1 MYPKLVTYLCFM
13 LMQQLRAFGYA
24 LNGIVL
30 FFWKERHAKIHAVA
44 ALFIITLSFYLH
56 ITSSEWLWV
65 LLCITLVI
73 VSEMINTAIER
84 LCNKLTIELD
94 PDIKIINEWPNEAL
108 TKVNID
114 HNTALIALTHDPKID
129 DPAIQYALKVKCF
142 YIGALGSKKT
152 HENRCERLEKA
163 GFSREITSQ
172 IHGPIGIK
180 LGGRSAPEIAL
191 SVVSQLVSEVYKRK

>member
-24 LNGIVL
+24 LNGIGL
-30 FFWKERHAKIHAVA
+30 FFCKERHAKIHAIA

-94 PDIKIINEWPNEAL
+94 PDIKII
-108 TKVNID
+108 KDV
-114 HNTALIALTHDPKID
+114 
-129 DPAIQYALKVKCF
+129 
-142 YIGALGSKKT
+142 S
-152 HENRCERLEKA
+152 A
-163 GFSREITSQ
+163 GFVLISSLFAVAVAAIIFSRY
-172 IHGPIGIK
+172 
-180 LGGRSAPEIAL
+180 LL
-191 SVVSQLVSEVYKRK
+191 

>member
-1 MYPKLVTYLCFM
+1 MYPKLVIYLCFM

-24 LNGIVL
+24 LNGIGL

-94 PDIKIINEWPNEAL
+94 PEDAIILNNLGLAEQKLGYTARARERFKNSDDLLGIK
-108 TKVNID
+108 TID
-114 HNTALIALTHDPKID
+114 
-129 DPAIQYALKVKCF
+129 
-142 YIGALGSKKT
+142 
-152 HENRCERLEKA
+152 
-163 GFSREITSQ
+163 SREDLTEN
-172 IHGPIGIK
+172 GTGF
-180 LGGRSAPEIAL
+180 APNVKNTTAAKPSIWLEFKKML
-191 SVVSQLVSEVYKRK
+191 SVVGFKQFLKDLKRK

>member
-24 LNGIVL
+24 LNGIGL

-44 ALFIITLSFYLH
+44 ALFIIILSFYLH

-94 PDIKIINEWPNEAL
+94 TDIKII
-108 TKVNID
+108 KDV
-114 HNTALIALTHDPKID
+114 
-129 DPAIQYALKVKCF
+129 
-142 YIGALGSKKT
+142 S
-152 HENRCERLEKA
+152 A
-163 GFSREITSQ
+163 GFVLISSLFSVAVAAIIFSRY
-172 IHGPIGIK
+172 
-180 LGGRSAPEIAL
+180 LL
-191 SVVSQLVSEVYKRK
+191 